1 MSTDPSRLDAIA
13 TRWSLVRAAHAS
25 GKPED
30 AAAAR
35 QALVLRYA
43 RAIRRYV
50 GGIAKNTEDADELAQ
65 DVVVRLLNGDF
76 AGADPNR
83 GRFRDLIRTAVRNMV
98 RKHWAKTNRRRPADY
113 DTDLLPAADDRAD
126 TEWDGA
132 WQQNVLDHAW
142 TALKEYERDNPGTR
156 AHTVL
161 KLRTDFPDDTSDQ
174 LAERLAS
181 KVGTPVRPDA
191 CRQMLR
197 RARVRFAALL
207 IEEVQMGLADPA
219 PDRVTDELA
228 ALGLL
233 EHVRDFLPADWSS
246 SGKLAEE

>member
-13 TRWSLVRAAHAS
+13 TRWSLVRAAHAAN
-25 GKPED
+25 KPED

-35 QALVLRYA
+35 RALVLRYA

-50 GGIAKNTEDADELAQ
+50 GGIARNTEDADELAQ

-83 GRFRDLIRTAVRNMV
+83 GRFRDLIRTAVRNV
-98 RKHWAKTNRRRPADY
+98 VHKHWAKASRRKSADL
-113 DTDLLPAADDRAD
+113 DPDLLGAADDHTDA
-126 TEWDGA
+126 EWA
-132 WQQNVLDHAW
+132 SVWQQNVLDHAW

-156 AHTVL
+156 AHAVL
-161 KLRTDFPDDTSDQ
+161 KLRTDFPDDTSEQLADQ
-174 LAERLAS
+174 LSA
-181 KVGTPVRPDA
+181 KVGTTIRPDA

-207 IEEVQMGLADPA
+207 IEEVQMGLADPS

-233 EHVRDFLPADWSS
+233 EFVRDFLPADWSTG
-246 SGKLAEE
+246 GKLKEE